1 MKTMARSPIEELQR
15 QIANLGERVEQ
26 LLNKP
31 VEPRTMLDVIGP
43 ETKLQHSV
51 AIGDAADM
59 ASTFRCHMSNGIAA
73 EKCSGDFRTM
83 GREQFMPLSR
93 EQRGGW
99 KTDRDSREGSRQTAG
114 EMRGEAAVRLQNRTP
129 RRFA

>member
-1 MKTMARSPIEELQR
+1 MRHDDESPYAKSGGNDHHSGGIASRLLFRDADNVGSNEPAELAYRIE
-15 QIANLGERVEQ
+15 
-26 LLNKP
+26 
-31 VEPRTMLDVIGP
+31 
-43 ETKLQHSV
+43 
-51 AIGDAADM
+51 DAEAGRD
-59 ASTFRCHMSNGIAA
+59 GIAA
-73 EKCSGDFRTM
+73 EKCSGDVRTM